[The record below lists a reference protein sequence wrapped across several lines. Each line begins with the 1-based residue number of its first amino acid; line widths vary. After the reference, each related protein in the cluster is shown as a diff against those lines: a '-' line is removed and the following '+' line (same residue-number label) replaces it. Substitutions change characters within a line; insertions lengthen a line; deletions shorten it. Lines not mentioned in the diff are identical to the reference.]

1 MARGPATT
9 AMTGAQLAAWTRR
22 ARRRTPRG
30 GAQLAVALGLGGGA
44 AWIAS
49 RPDAAA
55 ASDAWL
61 TVLVACVLGLALAI
75 PQGMFWRRDAA
86 LLARLPIDGRA
97 LLDAALRRIAE
108 VASGVALATALLAAP
123 LLRWSTPL
131 ALRHA
136 AVGVAVIVLTAALVA
151 AVATAA
157 AALVGAALAQA
168 ARLTAMARTL
178 ATDARAPATSWLGIL
193 PGLATAAVVLLALAL
208 RPCVQRG
215 APTMLGPGPLVLAI
229 AVGAALLALVAARGV
244 APGMAVALREVA
256 ALDRVRLAHLE
267 IHPPSRI
274 EAALARALGGAAAT
288 VLTKDARLMRRRY
301 PMAWIVGVAVWLGG
315 GVAGLAASAEPVTW
329 AVAAGALAG
338 GYLALLGGRLARA
351 PIEEVRQLALLP
363 VAPAAAARG
372 KRAWLLGWGLCFA
385 LPGLALAARG
395 SLVGAGVGVALV
407 LVGAVL
413 GAARAGQL
421 GYHPAHG

>member
-1 MARGPATT
+1 MAAG
-9 AMTGAQLAAWTRR
+9 MTGAQLAAWSRR
-22 ARRRTPRG
+22 ARRREPRRG
-30 GAQLAVALGLGGGA
+30 LMLAALLGTVGAT
-44 AWIAS
+44 AWIA
-49 RPDAAA
+49 RAADASA

-61 TVLVACVLGLALAI
+61 TVTVVVLLGLALAI

-97 LLDAALRRIAE
+97 LLGASLRRTAE
-108 VASGVALATALLAAP
+108 VAGGVAVVVAVLAAP
-123 LLRWSTPL
+123 LARWSTVA

-136 AVGVAVIVLTAALVA
+136 AVGVGLVVLAAALVA

-178 ATDARAPATSWLGIL
+178 ATDARGPATSWLGIL

-208 RPCVQRG
+208 RPFVQRG
-215 APTMLGPGPLVLAI
+215 GPTMLGPGALVLAI
-229 AVGAALLALVAARGV
+229 AVGGALLALLAARAV

-274 EAALARALGGAAAT
+274 EAALARLVGGRAAI

-301 PMAWIVGVAVWLGG
+301 PMAWIVGVGVWFAG
-315 GVAGLAASAEPVTW
+315 GVGGLATSAEPVTW

-338 GYLALLGGRLARA
+338 GYLALLGGRLATA
-351 PIEEVRQLALLP
+351 PIEERRQLALLP
-363 VAPAAAARG
+363 VALAAAARG
-372 KRAWLLGWGLCFA
+372 KRAWLLGWTITFVV
-385 LPGLALAARG
+385 PGLALAARG
-395 SLVGAGVGVALV
+395 SLLGAGLGVGLA
-407 LVGAVL
+407 LVGALV